1 MGGKGWKM
9 GGRGGGVSG
18 EGAVLNDN
26 ESYRVVVLIKLM
38 IFIYILFNKVFILC
52 SLRYIFDIVK

>member
-18 EGAVLNDN
+18 EGAVRNDN
-26 ESYRVVVLIKLM
+26 ESYRVVVLI
-38 IFIYILFNKVFILC
+38 
-52 SLRYIFDIVK
+52 